1 LKKIITFLQKQS
13 FYVNIGLKI
22 TFLLFFGFLLY
33 YEIFR
38 RENVGELYAQ
48 FKKQIVNGQTRWFWL
63 TLLLMPL
70 NWVAETWKWLPL
82 VRKVESDFS
91 FWKGYKSILAGVTLS
106 LFTPNRIGDYG
117 GRILYVRS
125 ENHLKTVF
133 ATLIGSFA
141 QQIVLISFGLLGLS
155 SFLHVFWKIEKFWW
169 YGIIWGSC
177 TLITVIIIAFINI
190 RLFIPLAR
198 RLKLLRIR
206 HILKSAKILKAYTTT
221 ELFTTLCWA
230 TIRYLIYTFQ
240 YYFILKF
247 FGIDAPFLQGIACIA
262 TIYVIQTSI
271 PLPPVF
277 GLLARGE
284 IAIKIWSLFPS
295 GLNNEIGILAA
306 TFTLWL
312 INLIIP
318 SLFGLI
324 LLLKTNFFKT
334 KKEITP

>member
-1 LKKIITFLQKQS
+1 MNMLFKTI
-13 FYVNIGLKI
+13 
-22 TFLLFFGFLLY
+22 FLLFFGAILY
-33 YEIFR
+33 YEIFK
-38 RENVGELYAQ
+38 REHVEELYDQ
-48 FKKQIVNGQTRWFWL
+48 FKQQIVSRKMVWFWL
-63 TLLLMPL
+63 TFALMPF

-82 VRKVESDFS
+82 VRKVENDFS
-91 FWKGYKSILAGVTLS
+91 FWKGYKSILTGVTLS

-117 GRILYVRS
+117 GRILYVQP
-125 ENHLKTVF
+125 ENHLKTIF

-141 QQIVLISFGLLGLS
+141 QQIILISFGLLGLS
-155 SFLHVFWKIEKFWW
+155 YFLHLFWKIEKIWW

-198 RLKLLRIR
+198 KLKLLRMR
-206 HILKSAKILKAYTTT
+206 HVLKSAKILKAYTTN

-230 TIRYLIYTFQ
+230 MIRYLIYTFQ
-240 YYFILKF
+240 YYFILRF
-247 FGIDAPFLQGIACIA
+247 FGIDAPFLHAIACIA

-284 IAIKIWSLFPS
+284 IAIKVWSLFPS
-295 GLNNEIGILAA
+295 GMNNEIGILAA
-306 TFTLWL
+306 TFTLWI

-318 SLFGLI
+318 SIFGLI
-324 LLLKTNFFKT
+324 LLLKTNFFKNKT
-334 KKEITP
+334 LNAP